1 MNYGPSHTMK
11 HRTKLVFCAF
21 SLVML
26 AGTLAHGQTALGN
39 GRGLEADL
47 SGRGIG
53 NAPRAD
59 FMREVRL
66 RNDVVTGN
74 AVGGRSFRGNV
85 GYRAAD
91 EFRGSL
97 GSDDLFSFRRDSI
110 TTGQSGTG
118 LRGTGSLQYQYS
130 FSTGNQFGSSL
141 SRSGGGTQDDKT
153 QLPID
158 RSPRRVTNDTGQGLG
173 EGWNTLAPKMG
184 TLRSTSTY
192 NTLSSLNPSVIGARQ
207 TRDGIESL
215 TASSLLGLRAVERKR
230 DSTELPPGLVNPPV
244 RTPNV
249 NTPVP
254 TTPTNVPEGL
264 EQSVRPGTAPSGV
277 APAQEA
283 TTAYS
288 QIAQRYKSLQKP
300 DDVDQNSWEERM
312 VAIRKQLQE
321 ARENRDLNTD
331 RKSSLTSNKGDESPK
346 LMTAQEQAKGTAQG
360 GASKTSDRSTNLI
373 QLDAVTIDLI
383 RAAGGEVS
391 SYALTSVE
399 QDLYSKYMTQG
410 SAALAAGRYFDAEE
424 NFARSLSI
432 SPGDPS
438 ASAARLNAQL
448 GAALFLSAAVN
459 LEELLQKH
467 PEMATTRYTN
477 DTMPSPARLAS
488 IVTLLRDRVAKDV
501 SIGVMPPRDASLLLA
516 YVGFQTQNNALTA
529 EGLDLLDKAVAGAP
543 ASSSG
548 GDALCTLLRAL
559 WLPK

>member
-1 MNYGPSHTMK
+1 MK